1 MTNEAT
7 AESSPAAPPARRS
20 FARRVKWLLIAL
32 VLVAALY
39 LVSPYYSFWRFTH
52 ALKAGDQ
59 QRFAKMVDF
68 RSVRESLKKQLK
80 AKLAEGKST
89 AAKDPN
95 EQKQE
100 NPLFALSEQFAPRLI
115 DTLVDAYVTPAGL
128 AALLADVKNS
138 DVPGGAGTRDPNAS
152 ADPRQGGAITDSE
165 AVRAKLGWGSV
176 RYAFFTGARDF
187 LIDVDGTKLRFRFS
201 KFRWTLKTVEPELS
215 ELRL

>member
-1 MTNEAT
+1 MRFLRVMANEENHGAEQTT
-7 AESSPAAPPARRS
+7 APRNRS
-20 FARRVKWLLIAL
+20 IGSRLKWPLIAL
-32 VLVAALY
+32 VVIAALY
-39 LVSPYYSFWRFTH
+39 LVSPYYSFWRFTE

-59 QRFAKMVDF
+59 QRFEKMVDF

-80 AKLAEGKST
+80 AKMAEGKP
-89 AAKDPN
+89 AKDAN
-95 EQKQE
+95 EPKRE

-128 AALLADVKNS
+128 AALLADAKNV
-138 DVPGGAGTRDPNAS
+138 DAARAAGGNPSAAS
-152 ADPRQGGAITDSE
+152 AD
-165 AVRAKLGWGSV
+165 AVAQSQEVRDKLGFKSV

-187 LIDVDGTKLRFRFS
+187 MIDVDGTKLRFRFS